1 MFLFGVKKT
10 YSLCH
15 FLKPKNYILEANVC
29 IFLYISVRKFLF
41 QRILF
46 GREWVGDRFNNL
58 FKAAGSLD
66 LVKYFTFI
74 ILIEIFENSIAFQPF
89 DSLIYSIKTM
99 TFPRQ
104 LDFRG
109 KIVAKFLIRSH
120 FLSI

>member
-1 MFLFGVKKT
+1 M
-10 YSLCH
+10 
-15 FLKPKNYILEANVC
+15 
-29 IFLYISVRKFLF
+29 F

-89 DSLIYSIKTM
+89 DTLIYSIKTM
-99 TFPRQ
+99 IFPRQ

-109 KIVAKFLIRSH
+109 KTVAKFLIRSH

>member
-29 IFLYISVRKFLF
+29 TFLYISVRKFLF

-46 GREWVGDRFNNL
+46 GREWVGDGFNNL
-58 FKAAGSLD
+58 FKAT
-66 LVKYFTFI
+66 VKYFTFI

-89 DSLIYSIKTM
+89 DTLIYSIKTM